1 MKWFKIK
8 YLRLFMFILFL
19 LIIGNLSSQVFFLV
33 TNSNLRDIIPEGQSY
48 ISFENNELE
57 EASFELTGDSN
68 WGLDSNEVYL
78 GIYIKNHKYNLY
90 LFSKKLY

>member
-57 EASFELTGDSN
+57 IVDWELTGDSN
-68 WGLDSNEVYL
+68 W
-78 GIYIKNHKYNLY
+78 
-90 LFSKKLY
+90 

>member
-19 LIIGNLSSQVFFLV
+19 LIIGKLSSQVFFLV

-68 WGLDSNEVYL
+68 WGLDSD
-78 GIYIKNHKYNLY
+78 
-90 LFSKKLY
+90 